1 MMEDRNL
8 SSAQESVLS
17 FLRNQVDRLQQ
28 ERYKRD
34 THPLTE
40 NQYWHAVEDLK
51 SFTRTLRKEGKNI

>member
-1 MMEDRNL
+1 MEDKKLNT
-8 SSAQESVLS
+8 SQESVLS

-28 ERYKRD
+28 ERHRRD

-51 SFTRTLRKEGKNI
+51 AFTRTLRKEGKNI